1 MLVKV
6 LVVDDEPDMRWAIV
20 KALERNGYDTREASS
35 GEDALEQISRNT
47 YHLVILDYRMPG
59 MNGMS
64 TLEQIKKES
73 PESRVIFMTAH
84 GNDDLAMKS
93 LELGADDFLHKPFDM
108 KNLVFRVMRTTR
120 YLKMEAEVTA
130 LRSRDKVEKTN
141 VIAESPAMKE
151 VFRQVGKIAGFD
163 APVIIYGETGTGKE
177 VVSYAIHHNENNP
190 RINSPYVTV
199 NSAAV
204 TETLIE
210 SELFGHVKG
219 AFTGAVGNKRGF
231 FETADGGT
239 LFLDEV
245 SSAPLSLQSKLLRVL
260 DSGEFMRVGE
270 SKIRKAQVRLI
281 VATNKDLW
289 KEVEQGRFREDLYH
303 RMNVFR
309 ITLPPLRERGEDI
322 KLLIEHFLNYSNKKA
337 GTSVSL
343 TRETMTMLL
352 SYSWPGNVRELQHFI
367 ERLVLMADRDV
378 IRPQDIPDKYNWED
392 SGESKG
398 KSFADL
404 KESAI
409 QKFEKS
415 FFTELINNAGG
426 NVSLAGRNAKMN
438 RSYLIKKLKEYG
450 LLPGK
455 SSS

>member
-1 MLVKV
+1 MLAKV

-35 GEDALEQISRNT
+35 GEEALKMISGNT
-47 YHLVILDYRMPG
+47 FHLIILDYRMPG

-64 TLEQIKKES
+64 ALEEIKKES

-84 GNDDLAMKS
+84 GSDDLAIKS

-108 KNLVFRVMRTTR
+108 KNLMFRVFRITR

-130 LRSRDKVEKTN
+130 LRNREKAEKTN
-141 VIAESPAMKE
+141 IVAESPAMRE
-151 VFRQVGKIAGFD
+151 VLRQVGKVSGFD

-177 VVSYAIHHNENNP
+177 VISYAIHHHENNP
-190 RINSPYVTV
+190 RRNSPYVTV
-199 NSAAV
+199 NSAAI

-219 AFTGAVGNKRGF
+219 AFTGAFSNKQGF

-270 SKIRKAQVRLI
+270 SKIRKANVRLI

-289 KEVEQGRFREDLYH
+289 KEVEEGRFREDLYH

-322 KLLIEHFLNYSNKKA
+322 KLLIDHFLNYSNKKA
-337 GTSVSL
+337 GASVSL
-343 TRETMTMLL
+343 SKDARRMLM
-352 SYSWPGNVRELQHFI
+352 SYSWPGNVRELRHFI
-367 ERLVLMADRDV
+367 ERLVLMADREI
-378 IRPQDIPDKYNWED
+378 IRPQDIPDQYNWESNGD
-392 SGESKG
+392 TGEM
-398 KSFADL
+398 SFTDL
-404 KESAI
+404 KEIAI
-409 QKFEKS
+409 QKFERS
-415 FFTELINNAGG
+415 FFNDLINNAGG
-426 NVSLAGRNAKMN
+426 NVSLAARNAKMN
-438 RSYLIKKLKEYG
+438 RSYLIKKLKEYDIH
-450 LLPGK
+450 P
-455 SSS
+455 